1 MRNIFP
7 VSRRWLPSFIPKD
20 KPSAEERFMT
30 VSLCRNGRA
39 TLLAGVLVSLV
50 NGILYAWSVF
60 VLPIEQA
67 TGWTRPQTSLVF
79 TFILI
84 FFGTGMMTGGY
95 IMRRFGPTL
104 TAAGG
109 GMLLAL
115 GLAASAFASSPW
127 QLVLAYGM
135 VGGYGIGVA
144 NIVPQSTG
152 LSWYPEKRG
161 IVCGLMAFSLATGTV
176 VLGSGLAGSLLPG
189 LGVSHTLLCM
199 AGLVLIISLPS
210 SLFLS
215 SRTASRSDDHAR
227 PLEGL
232 TTRQMIRTTSFRL
245 VWLWTLALQTG
256 GLMIVGHVVP
266 YAVEQGASMAQAGFA
281 MGVYA
286 VANGAGR
293 LIFGLLFDSRG
304 CFFALL
310 TDALC
315 MIAGLL
321 LLTVL
326 PSVAGY
332 GGLLGALILIA
343 LAFGGTIPQFSAFIA
358 QNFGPA
364 HMETNIGMTATV
376 FIIAGFAGP
385 YAGGWIHALTG
396 SYAMAIL
403 MSAAI
408 GCIGILAVLCLPRH
422 IRHR

>member
-1 MRNIFP
+1 MT
-7 VSRRWLPSFIPKD
+7 
-20 KPSAEERFMT
+20 ARFHK
-30 VSLCRNGRA
+30 NGRA
-39 TLLAGVLVSLV
+39 ALLAGVLVSLV

-60 VLPIEQA
+60 ILPIEQA

-109 GMLLAL
+109 GLLLAA
-115 GLAASAFASSPW
+115 GLAASAFATSPW

-135 VGGYGIGVA
+135 TGGYGIGVA

-152 LSWYPEKRG
+152 LSWYPERRG
-161 IVCGLMAFSLATGTV
+161 IVCGLMAFSLASGTV
-176 VLGSGLAGSLLPG
+176 VLGSGLAGTILSG

-199 AGLVLIISLPS
+199 AGLVLLISLPA
-210 SLFLS
+210 SLLLS
-215 SRTASRSDDHAR
+215 CKAVPPENGA
-227 PLEGL
+227 PLKPTEGL
-232 TTRQMIRTTSFRL
+232 TTGQMLKTTRFRL

-256 GLMIVGHVVP
+256 GLMVVGHVVP
-266 YAVEQGASMAQAGFA
+266 YAVEQGATSAQAGFA

-286 VANGAGR
+286 VANGVGR
-293 LIFGLLFDSRG
+293 LLFGLLFDKKG

-326 PSVAGY
+326 PAALGY
-332 GGLLGALILIA
+332 GGLLCALILIA

-364 HMETNIGMTATV
+364 HLETNIGMTATV
-376 FIIAGFAGP
+376 FLIAGFAGP
-385 YAGGWIHALTG
+385 YAGGWIHAATG
-396 SYAMAIL
+396 SYSMAIL
-403 MSAAI
+403 LSAAI
-408 GCIGILAVLCLPRH
+408 GCVGVVSVLLLPRYLK
-422 IRHR
+422 RP